1 MQQKR
6 FSFWAYLLVFIDS
19 LGYAFL
25 FPLFPFL
32 LLCPSCGVL
41 PGIESEGGR
50 NLFLGLLLI
59 AYPFG
64 QLFGAPFF
72 GNFADRYGRKQSL
85 IWTLSGTLL
94 GTLITAL
101 GVKGKLYFL
110 ILFGRGVTG
119 FFSATIILCLALL
132 ADLYEEKKTR
142 ASAFSLISATLGIAW
157 VVALG
162 TGTFFIK
169 PDKFP
174 LLDPSL
180 PFWIVLT
187 LFALSLLIVIKFMT
201 ESFPHEKNRPLQ
213 LLKGI
218 KNLVRL
224 LEYKQFRVLC
234 FALFFWFFGF
244 YILVQWTAPLS
255 IEKFHVSERTLLLF
269 FALLGFFWALA
280 SGFANR
286 WVIKHASLWKVTLWS
301 LFLVSFL
308 FFFASVADYFFYF
321 ACMVILGGIFASIT
335 WGDLM
340 SLISITTSAADQ
352 GKSLGIALSTLAL
365 AQLLGPL
372 FGGIIAGFS
381 IHLIFFVSAFLVFIS
396 FLFLLIYT
404 VQKMGKLFV

>member
-1 MQQKR
+1 MQQRR

-32 LLCPSCGVL
+32 LLCPSCGIL
-41 PGIESEGGR
+41 PAIESEGGR

-85 IWTLSGTLL
+85 IWTLTGTLF
-94 GTLITAL
+94 GTLITAF
-101 GVKGKLYFL
+101 GVKAKIYFL
-110 ILFGRGVTG
+110 ILFGRCVTG
-119 FFSATIILCLALL
+119 FFSATLIICMALL
-132 ADLYEEKKTR
+132 ADLYEEKKRR
-142 ASAFSLISATLGIAW
+142 ASAFSLVSATLGIAW
-157 VVALG
+157 VVAIG
-162 TGTFFIK
+162 IGTFFTK

-174 LLDPSL
+174 HLDFSL
-180 PFWIVLT
+180 PFWMVAA

-201 ESFPHEKNRPLQ
+201 ETFPHEKNRPLH
-213 LLKGI
+213 LLKGV
-218 KNLVRL
+218 KSLVHL

-234 FALFFWFFGF
+234 FTLFFWFFGF
-244 YILVQWTAPLS
+244 YIFLQWTAPMG
-255 IEKFHVSERTLLLF
+255 IEKFHASERSLLVF
-269 FALLGFFWALA
+269 FAFLGFFWALA
-280 SGFANR
+280 SGLANR
-286 WVIKHASLWKVTLWS
+286 WVIKFASLWKVTLWS

-321 ACMVILGGIFASIT
+321 ACMVVLGGIFASIT

-340 SLISITTSAADQ
+340 SLISITTSPADQ
-352 GKSLGIALSTLAL
+352 GKSLGTALSMLAL
-365 AQLLGPL
+365 GQLLGPL

-381 IHLIFFVSAFLVFIS
+381 IHLIFFVAAFLVFIA

-404 VQKMGKLFV
+404 VQKMGKIFT